1 MSYVQFGLRLKLIRR
16 FHKLTQND
24 ISKQLNIS
32 RQAYSNYEQGRC
44 LPPPDTLAK
53 ISILLNTNLFSYF
66 LENNLQSELSNH
78 IKNQSKIMKFSKP
91 SKSKKERNEMT
102 NKDFGMVLAEKRIA
116 AGYTQ
121 SKAADLLYLARST
134 YNHYESG
141 IRIPSTEI
149 LIQMSILF
157 KVDPMDLLSPLIPA
171 EAMNEFP
178 LYSKIMSKNNLSS
191 NEKKIIAHYR
201 CLDEEE
207 QLAVLNITA
216 LLNKT
221 HSEVS

>member
-78 IKNQSKIMKFSKP
+78 IKNQSKIMKFSEP
-91 SKSKKERNEMT
+91 LKSKKEKNEMT

-178 LYSKIMSKNNLSS
+178 LYSKIMPKNNLSS